1 MSETIYGWNEEKI
14 AQDNGWTFLAA
25 IDEGAAYEVDQ
36 TAIFADGDEWILA
49 TASGCSCWAGEWDVE
64 RYDSLEALFTA
75 IGPKS
80 ESARQYNPSFAG
92 AEALRVLVEE
102 RLNA

>member
-1 MSETIYGWNEEKI
+1 MGETFNAWSEFRLAEETGWNLI
-14 AQDNGWTFLAA
+14 AS
-25 IDEGAAYEVDQ
+25 IDESEPYEVDQ

-49 TASGCSCWAGEWDVE
+49 TASGCSCWDGDWEVE
-64 RYDSLEALFTA
+64 RYDSLDSLFES

-80 ESARQYNPSFAG
+80 GVGRAYNPSFAG
-92 AEALRVLVEE
+92 AEALRAQVEA